1 MPIETK
7 GLIEGEKNK
16 QVYRIRNR
24 RLGMIYVALSHH
36 ASQRLEERNL
46 NSMQLL
52 GTLSSVSDDL
62 CVFTDGGD
70 VLLLETKMKL
80 SILLSVSKTDKD
92 IYYFNIITI
101 IDGIP
106 TTDDGQLRFYHIE
119 HFLTI

>member
-52 GTLSSVSDDL
+52 GTL
-62 CVFTDGGD
+62 
-70 VLLLETKMKL
+70 KL
-80 SILLSVSKTDKD
+80 NNMFQLVIQ
-92 IYYFNIITI
+92 FPPIIIWQMLI
-101 IDGIP
+101 IQQVQEQEMDMP
-106 TTDDGQLRFYHIE
+106 K
-119 HFLTI
+119 